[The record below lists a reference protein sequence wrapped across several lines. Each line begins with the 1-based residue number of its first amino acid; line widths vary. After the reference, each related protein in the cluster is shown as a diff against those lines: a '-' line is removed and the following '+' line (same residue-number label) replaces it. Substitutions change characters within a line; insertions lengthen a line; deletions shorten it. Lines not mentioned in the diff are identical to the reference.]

1 MSHINFN
8 NDWKFCCEY
17 HEGME
22 QPNFNDAAFEEV
34 RIPHSVVETPY
45 NYFDESIY
53 QKISVYRKRFEIN
66 EDMRGKKAILTFEA
80 VGHKAEVYVNGIL
93 CETHCGGYT
102 AFTVDITPYL
112 VKDRD
117 NVLAVVCDSRENLN
131 IPPFGKVIDYMTY
144 GGIYREVYL
153 DIKPENYIEDVYVFT
168 ELEPAILKSE
178 ITFNFKDEF
187 EGETDE
193 YSAQAYLTDDVGREV
208 FSLKAPVK
216 KAVMHLNRQLN
227 EVKLWSVDTPVL
239 YTLTIKLL
247 KNGEVTDTK
256 SARFGF
262 RTAQFK
268 KDGFYLNGRKL
279 RLVGLNRHQSYPY
292 VGYAMPKSVQE
303 NDAYILKNEL
313 CVNAVRTSHYTQ
325 SQHFINK
332 CDELGILVFTEMPG
346 WQYVGDENWK
356 SIACESVAEMVCQYR
371 NHPSII
377 LWGVRINES
386 GDDDAFY
393 ERTNKIAHSLDRS
406 RATGGVRCIKKSSL
420 LEDVYTYNDFS
431 HAGNNPGVVTK
442 EEATSDVNK
451 PYLISE
457 YGGHMYPTKCFDD
470 EEHRLSHAVRH
481 ARVINDMLGEDDIA
495 GCFGW
500 CMFDYN
506 THKDFGSGDRICYHG
521 VMDMFRN
528 PKAAAY
534 VYASQGDE
542 EDVLYVTSSVEIG
555 DHPSCT
561 VGDFYVF
568 TNADSVRLYKNEQLI
583 REYTH
588 EDSPFTNMVH
598 PPILIN
604 DRVGNL
610 LETNEGLSHEAG
622 ETMKELLFAMAEYGT
637 ADELPT
643 GLKMKRSLIM
653 KLTGLSI
660 KDINRMYDTYV
671 GNWGD
676 LATTYRFEA
685 VKNGV
690 VTAVVRKQP
699 MTSTAM
705 KIKVDRTVLTESDT
719 YDAASIRMEAIDE
732 NENRLYYCNAPVE
745 LECEGAVELIGPKV
759 VSLIGGASGTYVKTK
774 GSAGAGKLTIKALG
788 KTYTVNFEVRVEE
801 NDIGTAD
808 TQKMD

>member
-1 MSHINFN
+1 MSRIDFN
-8 NDWKFCCEY
+8 NNWKFCVDYRE
-17 HEGME
+17 EME
-22 QPNFNDAAFEEV
+22 QPGFNDVGFEDV
-34 RIPHSVVETPY
+34 RLPHTVVETPY
-45 NYFDESIY
+45 NYFDEGIY
-53 QKISVYRKRFEIN
+53 QKIAIYRKRFTID
-66 EDMRGKKAILTFEA
+66 EDMTGKKALLTFEA
-80 VGHKAEVYVNGIL
+80 VGHKADVYINGIL

-153 DIKPENYIEDVYVFT
+153 DIRSEDYVEDVYVVT
-168 ELEPAILKSE
+168 EIDPAILKSE
-178 ITFNFKDEF
+178 ITFNFKNDF
-187 EGETDE
+187 EGGAVYTAE
-193 YSAQAYLTDDVGREV
+193 AYLNDAEGNEI
-208 FSLKAPVK
+208 FSLRAPVK
-216 KAVMHLNRQLN
+216 KNIIHLNRQLDGI
-227 EVKLWSVDTPVL
+227 KLWSVDEPVL
-239 YTLTIKLL
+239 YTITIKLFR
-247 KNGEVTDTK
+247 NGEFIDEKSTK
-256 SARFGF
+256 FGF
-262 RTAQFK
+262 RTAVFK
-268 KDGFYLNGRKL
+268 KDGFYLNGKKF

-303 NDAYILKNEL
+303 NDAVILKNEL

-332 CDELGILVFTEMPG
+332 CDELGLLVFTELPG

-356 SIACESVAEMVCQYR
+356 SIACESVAEMVRQYR

-377 LWGVRINES
+377 IWGVRINES
-386 GDDDAFY
+386 GDDDVFY

-406 RATGGVRCIKKSSL
+406 RATGGVRCFKKSHL

-431 HAGNNPGVVTK
+431 HVGDNPGVVKKYEVTPDM
-442 EEATSDVNK
+442 EK

-457 YGGHMYPTKCFDD
+457 YGGHMYPTKSFDD

-481 ARVINDMLGEDDIA
+481 ARVINDMLGEEDIA

-500 CMFDYN
+500 CMNDYN
-506 THKDFGSGDRICYHG
+506 THRDFGSGDRICYHG

-534 VYASQGDE
+534 VYASQGDRD
-542 EDVLYVTSSVEIG
+542 DVLYVTSSVEIG

-568 TNADSVRLYKNEQLI
+568 TNAERVRLYKNEQMI

-610 LETNEGLSHEAG
+610 LETNEGLPHETA
-622 ETMKELLFAMAEYGT
+622 EALKELMFAMADEGG
-637 ADELPT
+637 ADNLPT
-643 GLKMKRSLIM
+643 ALRLKRSFIM
-653 KLTGLSI
+653 KTSGLEL
-660 KDINRMYDTYV
+660 KDISRMYDAYV

-685 VKNGV
+685 VKNGEV
-690 VTAVVRKQP
+690 IAVVKKQP
-699 MTSTAM
+699 MTSTDLVV
-705 KIKVDRTVLTESDT
+705 KVDRTALAEGAT
-719 YDAASIRMEAIDE
+719 YDAACVRIEAVDE
-732 NENRLYYCNAPVE
+732 NGNRLYYCNAPVE
-745 LECEGAVELIGPKV
+745 FETEGAVELIGPGI
-759 VSLIGGASGTYVKTK
+759 VSLIGGAAGTYVKTTGVS
-774 GSAGAGKLTIKALG
+774 GSGKLTIKALG
-788 KTYTVNFEVRVEE
+788 KQRMIEFNV
-801 NDIGTAD
+801 
-808 TQKMD
+808 K

>member
-1 MSHINFN
+1 MSRIDFN
-8 NDWKFCCEY
+8 NDWKFCVDYRE
-17 HEGME
+17 EME
-22 QPNFNDAAFEEV
+22 QPGFNDAGFEDV
-34 RIPHSVVETPY
+34 RLPHTVVETPY
-45 NYFDESIY
+45 NYFDEGIY
-53 QKISVYRKRFEIN
+53 QKIAIYRKRFTID
-66 EDMRGKKAILTFEA
+66 EDMTGKKALLTFEA
-80 VGHKAEVYVNGIL
+80 VGHKADVYINGIL

-112 VKDRD
+112 VNDRD

-153 DIKPENYIEDVYVFT
+153 DIRSEDYVEDVYVVT
-168 ELEPAILKSE
+168 EIEPAILKSE
-178 ITFNFKDEF
+178 ITFNFKNDF
-187 EGETDE
+187 EGGAVYTAE
-193 YSAQAYLTDDVGREV
+193 AYLNDAEGNEI
-208 FSLKAPVK
+208 FSLRAPVK
-216 KAVMHLNRQLN
+216 KNIIHLNRQLDGI
-227 EVKLWSVDTPVL
+227 KLWSVDEPVL
-239 YTLTIKLL
+239 YTITIKLF
-247 KNGEVTDTK
+247 KNGEFIDEKSTK
-256 SARFGF
+256 FGF
-262 RTAQFK
+262 RTAVFK
-268 KDGFYLNGRKL
+268 KDGFYLNGKKF

-303 NDAYILKNEL
+303 NDAVILKNEL

-332 CDELGILVFTEMPG
+332 CDELGLLVFTELPG

-356 SIACESVAEMVCQYR
+356 SIACESVAEMVRQYR

-377 LWGVRINES
+377 IWGVRINES
-386 GDDDAFY
+386 GDDDVFY

-406 RATGGVRCIKKSSL
+406 RATGGVRCFKKSHL

-431 HAGNNPGVVTK
+431 HVGDNPGVVKKSEVTPDM
-442 EEATSDVNK
+442 EK

-457 YGGHMYPTKCFDD
+457 YGGHMYPTKSFDD

-481 ARVINDMLGEDDIA
+481 ARVINDMLGEEDIA

-500 CMFDYN
+500 CMNDYN
-506 THKDFGSGDRICYHG
+506 THRDFGSGDRICYHG

-534 VYASQGDE
+534 VYASQGDRD
-542 EDVLYVTSSVEIG
+542 DVLYVTSSVEIG

-568 TNADSVRLYKNEQLI
+568 TNAERVRLYKNEQMI

-610 LETNEGLSHEAG
+610 LETNEGLPHETA
-622 ETMKELLFAMAEYGT
+622 EALKELMFAMADEGG
-637 ADELPT
+637 ADNLPT
-643 GLKMKRSLIM
+643 ALRLKRSFIM
-653 KLTGLSI
+653 KTSGLEL
-660 KDINRMYDTYV
+660 KDISRMYDAYV

-685 VKNGV
+685 VKNGEV
-690 VTAVVRKQP
+690 IAVVKKQP
-699 MTSTAM
+699 MTSTDLVV
-705 KIKVDRTVLTESDT
+705 KVDRTALAEGATD
-719 YDAASIRMEAIDE
+719 DAACVRIEAVDE
-732 NENRLYYCNAPVE
+732 NGNRLYYCNAPVE
-745 LECEGAVELIGPKV
+745 FETEGAVELIGPGI
-759 VSLIGGASGTYVKTK
+759 VSLIGGAAGTYVKTTGVS
-774 GSAGAGKLTIKALG
+774 GSGKLTIKALG
-788 KTYTVNFEVRVEE
+788 KQRMIEFNV
-801 NDIGTAD
+801 
-808 TQKMD
+808 K

>member
-1 MSHINFN
+1 MEHYMSRIDFN
-8 NDWKFCCEY
+8 NDWKFCVDYRE
-17 HEGME
+17 EME
-22 QPNFNDAAFEEV
+22 QPGFNDAGFEDV
-34 RIPHSVVETPY
+34 RLPHTVVETPY
-45 NYFDESIY
+45 NYFDEGIY
-53 QKISVYRKRFEIN
+53 QKIAIYRKRFTID
-66 EDMRGKKAILTFEA
+66 EDMTGRKALLTFEA
-80 VGHKAEVYVNGIL
+80 VGHKADIYVNGIL
-93 CETHCGGYT
+93 CETHYGGYT

-153 DIKPENYIEDVYVFT
+153 DIRSEDYVEDVYVVT
-168 ELEPAILKSE
+168 EIDPAILKSE
-178 ITFNFKDEF
+178 ITFNFKNDF
-187 EGETDE
+187 EGGAE
-193 YSAQAYLTDDVGREV
+193 YTAEAYLNDAEGNEI
-208 FSLKAPVK
+208 FSLRAPVK
-216 KAVMHLNRQLN
+216 KNVMHLNRKLDGI
-227 EVKLWSVDTPVL
+227 KLWSVDEPVL

-247 KNGEVTDTK
+247 KNGEIIDEKDTK
-256 SARFGF
+256 FGF
-262 RTAQFK
+262 RTAVFK
-268 KDGFYLNGRKL
+268 KDGFYLNGKKL

-303 NDAYILKNEL
+303 NDAVILKNEL

-332 CDELGILVFTEMPG
+332 CDELGLLVFTELPG

-356 SIACESVAEMVCQYR
+356 SIACESVAEMVRQYR

-377 LWGVRINES
+377 IWGVRINES
-386 GDDDAFY
+386 GDDDVFY

-406 RATGGVRCIKKSSL
+406 RATGGVRCFKKSHL

-431 HAGNNPGVVTK
+431 HVGDNPGVVKKSEVTPNM
-442 EEATSDVNK
+442 EK

-457 YGGHMYPTKCFDD
+457 YGGHMYPTKSFDD

-481 ARVINDMLGEDDIA
+481 ARVINDMLGEEDIA

-500 CMFDYN
+500 CMNDYN
-506 THKDFGSGDRICYHG
+506 THRDFGSGDRICYHG

-534 VYASQGDE
+534 VYASQGDKD
-542 EDVLYVTSSVEIG
+542 DVLYVTSSVEIG

-568 TNADSVRLYKNEQLI
+568 TNADSVRLYKNEQMI

-588 EDSPFTNMVH
+588 GDSPFTNMVH

-610 LETNEGLSHEAG
+610 LETNEGLPHETA
-622 ETMKELLFAMAEYGT
+622 EALKELMFAMADEGGADNLST
-637 ADELPT
+637 ALR
-643 GLKMKRSLIM
+643 LKRSFIM
-653 KLTGLSI
+653 KTSGLEL
-660 KDINRMYDTYV
+660 KDVSRMYDTYV

-685 VKNGV
+685 VKNGEV
-690 VTAVVRKQP
+690 IAVVKKQP
-699 MTSTAM
+699 MTSTDLVV
-705 KIKVDRTVLTESDT
+705 KVDRTALTEGAT
-719 YDAASIRMEAIDE
+719 YDAACVRIEAVDE
-732 NENRLYYCNAPVE
+732 NGNRLYYCNAPVE
-745 LECEGAVELIGPKV
+745 FETEGAVELIGPGI
-759 VSLIGGASGTYVKTK
+759 VSLIGGAAGTYVKTTGVS
-774 GSAGAGKLTIKALG
+774 GSGKLTIKALG
-788 KTYTVNFEVRVEE
+788 KQRVIEF
-801 NDIGTAD
+801 NV
-808 TQKMD
+808 K

>member
-1 MSHINFN
+1 MSRINFN
-8 NDWKFCCEY
+8 NDWKFCVDYRE
-17 HEGME
+17 EME
-22 QPNFNDAAFEEV
+22 QPDFNDAEFEDV
-34 RIPHSVVETPY
+34 RLPHTVVETPY
-45 NYFDESIY
+45 NYFDEGIY
-53 QKISVYRKRFEIN
+53 QKIAIYRKRFVID
-66 EDMRGKKAILTFEA
+66 EDMRGKKALLTFEA
-80 VGHKAEVYVNGIL
+80 VGHKADIYINGIL
-93 CETHCGGYT
+93 CETHYGGYT
-102 AFTVDITPYL
+102 AFTVDITPYIL
-112 VKDRD
+112 KDMD

-153 DIKPENYIEDVYVFT
+153 DIKAEDYVDDIYVVT
-168 ELEPAILKSE
+168 DIDPVVLKSE
-178 ITFNFKDEF
+178 ITFNFVNEF
-187 EGETDE
+187 DGVVE
-193 YSAQAYLTDDVGREV
+193 YTAQAYLNDDEGNEL
-208 FSLKAPVK
+208 FSLCAPVK
-216 KAVMHLNRQLN
+216 KDVMHLNRRVD
-227 EVKLWSVDTPVL
+227 EARLWSVDEPVL
-239 YTLTIKLL
+239 YTLTVKLL
-247 KNGEVTDTK
+247 KNGLVIDEK
-256 SARFGF
+256 SVRFGF
-262 RTAQFK
+262 RTAVFK
-268 KDGFYLNGRKL
+268 KDGFYLNGEKL

-303 NDAYILKNEL
+303 NDAVILKNEL

-332 CDELGILVFTEMPG
+332 CDELGLLVFTELPG

-356 SIACESVAEMVCQYR
+356 SIACESVAEMVRQYR

-377 LWGVRINES
+377 IWGVRINES

-406 RATGGVRCIKKSSL
+406 RATGGVRCFKKSHL

-431 HAGNNPGVVTK
+431 HVGNNPGVVPK
-442 EEATSDVNK
+442 SDVTPNMEK

-457 YGGHMYPTKCFDD
+457 YGGHMYPTKSFDD

-500 CMFDYN
+500 CMNDYN
-506 THKDFGSGDRICYHG
+506 THRDFGSGDRICYHG

-534 VYASQGDE
+534 VYASQGDKN
-542 EDVLYVTSSVEIG
+542 DVLYVTSSVEIG

-568 TNADSVRLYKNEQLI
+568 TNADSVRLYKNDQMI

-588 EDSPFTNMVH
+588 DDSPFTNMAY

-610 LETNEGLSHEAG
+610 LETDEGLAHETA
-622 ETMKELLFAMAEYGT
+622 EALKELMFAI
-637 ADELPT
+637 ADA
-643 GLKMKRSLIM
+643 GGADNISRILKIKRSFLM
-653 KLTGLSI
+653 KTAGLEL

-685 VKNGV
+685 VKDGKV
-690 VTAVVRKQP
+690 IAVVKKQP
-699 MTSTAM
+699 MTSTD
-705 KIKVDRTVLTESDT
+705 IVVKVDKTALTEEAT
-719 YDAASIRMEAIDE
+719 YDVASIRIEAVDE
-732 NENRLYYCNAPVE
+732 NGNRLYYCNAPVE
-745 LECEGAVELIGPKV
+745 LETDGAVELIGPST
-759 VSLIGGASGTYVKTK
+759 VSLIGGAAGTYVKTV
-774 GSAGAGKLTIKALG
+774 GAAGKGQLTIKVLG
-788 KTYTVNFEVRVEE
+788 KKYTVEFDV
-801 NDIGTAD
+801 DC
-808 TQKMD
+808 